1 MYTLFSILIIIIAIF
16 MIIAV
21 LLQPG
26 KGDMGA
32 TFGGGLGSQMGAMFG
47 MQKTVSLL
55 AKITRYLAIAI
66 LLLTLLVNKFFLT
79 PTVDAEKPVTQGAS
93 TQTESP
99 VAPPPVSSPADAQPQ
114 Q

>member
-1 MYTLFSILIIIIAIF
+1 MYVLLSILLIIVAIF
-16 MIIAV
+16 LIIAV

-55 AKITRYLAIAI
+55 AKITRILAIAI
-66 LLLTLLVNKFFLT
+66 LLITLMVNKFFLT
-79 PTVDAEKPVTQGAS
+79 PKTEAEKPVTEGAS
-93 TQTESP
+93 TQTEMP
-99 VAPPPVSSPADAQPQ
+99 VSAPPVSSPAEAPQ